1 MASGSRREDDGKSGE
16 PPPFS
21 DEGVR
26 RIIYGQDRDGPQD
39 SRSAAF
45 AEDTAELA
53 ANLRG
58 RRSLVPVVTAL
69 AALFSFGAIVW
80 YAYNW
85 GTGKMT
91 SDELPVVR
99 AEPMPEKVR
108 PEQPGGLEVPHQDKM
123 VLNDGV
129 EGEGAPRVERLLP
142 QAEVPIPPQPLEPPA
157 PQTAELSPEVQLSEQ
172 MPEDQQPEQMAEAP
186 LVAEGPDTT
195 TAAETAAEEVAAA
208 EVPEP
213 PEVPVSTEIAKPVP
227 RPEAPEPVAGDQIA
241 ALLDQEPLETANG
254 PAAGAQPE
262 SAPGAQTAA
271 LSSGD
276 VVVQLASVKSQA
288 AATQEWLRLQKAHPA
303 LLGDRAL
310 ALETAVVKSATY
322 YRVQTGPF
330 PSRSVAADI
339 CAQLKIR
346 NQDCIVKQR

>member
-1 MASGSRREDDGKSGE
+1 MASGSRREDDGKGGA

-45 AEDTAELA
+45 AEDTEELA
-53 ANLRG
+53 ANLRE
-58 RRSLVPVVTAL
+58 RRSLVPVVTAM
-69 AALFSFGAIVW
+69 AALFCFGAIVW

-108 PEQPGGLEVPHQDKM
+108 PELPGGLEVPHQDKM
-123 VLNDGV
+123 VLNDGI

-142 QAEVPIPPQPLEPPA
+142 QAEIPNPPQPLEPAA
-157 PQTAELSPEVQLSEQ
+157 PQSAELSPEAQL
-172 MPEDQQPEQMAEAP
+172 PEQIPEAP

-195 TAAETAAEEVAAA
+195 TAAETAAEKVAVA

-213 PEVPVSTEIAKPVP
+213 PEMPAFSEIAKPVP

-254 PAAGAQPE
+254 PAAGAQPD

-271 LSSGD
+271 LSTGD

-288 AATQEWLRLQKAHPA
+288 AATQEWLRLQKAHPT
-303 LLGDRAL
+303 LLGDRPL
-310 ALETAVVKSATY
+310 TLETAVVKSATY

-330 PSRSVAADI
+330 PSRSAAADI